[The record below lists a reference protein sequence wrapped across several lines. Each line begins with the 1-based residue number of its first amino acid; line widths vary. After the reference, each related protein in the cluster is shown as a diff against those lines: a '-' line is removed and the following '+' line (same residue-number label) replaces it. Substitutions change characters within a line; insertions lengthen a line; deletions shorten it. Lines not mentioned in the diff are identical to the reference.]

1 MNRLITKLNG
11 AMLGLALFTV
21 AGMTIT
27 SASQSLPTVSACN
40 LSTQGCFE
48 N

>member
-11 AMLGLALFTV
+11 LALALTLFTV

-27 SASQSLPTVSACN
+27 SASQSLPTVSDCKI
-40 LSTQGCFE
+40 STQGCFE